1 MDTHRN
7 LKAWQA
13 CRTLVGDVYR
23 MTARFPGSERFGLTS
38 QLRRATVSAAANIAE
53 GNART
58 GLRETAR
65 GLSIALGS
73 LAEVDTLLVV
83 AEDLGYL
90 DEDQAVAL
98 RARFLTASKLT
109 AGLLRSVRSNASRL
123 VYSFQLS
130 TIDNQRL

>member
-13 CRTLVGDVYR
+13 CRVLIGDIYR
-23 MTARFPGSERFGLTS
+23 ATARFPASERFGLTA
-38 QLRRATVSAAANIAE
+38 QMRRAAVSSAANIAE
-53 GNART
+53 GNGRT

-73 LAEVDTLLVV
+73 RAEVDTLLVI

-90 DEDQAVAL
+90 DADRAESLHAAYVA
-98 RARFLTASKLT
+98 ASKLT
-109 AGLLRSVRSNASRL
+109 SGLLRSVQSR
-123 VYSFQLS
+123 
-130 TIDNQRL
+130 TRAA

>member
-13 CRTLVGDVYR
+13 CRVLIGDIYR
-23 MTARFPGSERFGLTS
+23 ATAHFPAGERFGITS
-38 QLRRATVSAAANIAE
+38 QLRRAAVSSAANIAE
-53 GNART
+53 GNGRS

-73 LAEVDTLLVV
+73 LAEVDTLLVI

-90 DEDQAVAL
+90 DATHAESLHAANL
-98 RARFLTASKLT
+98 AAGKLT
-109 AGLLRSVRSNASRL
+109 SGLLRSVRSRTRAA
-123 VYSFQLS
+123 
-130 TIDNQRL
+130 